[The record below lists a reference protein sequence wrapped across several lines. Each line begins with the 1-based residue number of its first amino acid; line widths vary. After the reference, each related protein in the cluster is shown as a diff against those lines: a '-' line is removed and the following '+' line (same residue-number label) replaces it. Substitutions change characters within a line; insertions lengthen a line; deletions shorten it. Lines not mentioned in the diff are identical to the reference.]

1 MWSVPSCRLRLP
13 EMSNFYGHPGRAG
26 GFPFWLKGQSMSIRT
41 EDMADMDF
49 SDVADVAAGK
59 LAPIHPGKILRE
71 DFLLPLGITQY
82 RLAKEI
88 GVSQRRIGEIVQG
101 TRGITVDTALRLA
114 AFFGTDAQSW
124 INLQTRY
131 DTELARESMRDALS
145 RIHRFELAAA

>member
-1 MWSVPSCRLRLP
+1 
-13 EMSNFYGHPGRAG
+13 
-26 GFPFWLKGQSMSIRT
+26 MSIRM
-41 EDMADMDF
+41 EDMAGMDF
-49 SDVADVAAGK
+49 SDVADAAAGK
-59 LAPIHPGKILRE
+59 LAPTHPGKILRE

-131 DTELARESMRDALS
+131 DTELARESMCDALS
-145 RIHRFELAAA
+145 RIHRFELAAAQEPPRRLSGRGRTLFCKIRPWSVSR

>member
-1 MWSVPSCRLRLP
+1 
-13 EMSNFYGHPGRAG
+13 
-26 GFPFWLKGQSMSIRT
+26 MSIRT
-41 EDMADMDF
+41 EDVTGMDF
-49 SDVADVAAGK
+49 SDVADMAAGK
-59 LAPIHPGKILRE
+59 LAPIHPGEILRE

>member
-1 MWSVPSCRLRLP
+1 
-13 EMSNFYGHPGRAG
+13 
-26 GFPFWLKGQSMSIRT
+26 MSIRM
-41 EDMADMDF
+41 EDVAGMDF

-59 LAPIHPGKILRE
+59 LAPIHPGEILRE
-71 DFLLPLGITQY
+71 DFLVPLGITQY

-124 INLQTRY
+124 INLQTHY

-145 RIHRFELAAA
+145 RIHRFDLAAA

>member
-1 MWSVPSCRLRLP
+1 
-13 EMSNFYGHPGRAG
+13 
-26 GFPFWLKGQSMSIRT
+26 MSIRT
-41 EDMADMDF
+41 EDMAGMDF

-59 LAPIHPGKILRE
+59 LAPIYPGKILRE

-124 INLQTRY
+124 INLQTCY

>member
-1 MWSVPSCRLRLP
+1 
-13 EMSNFYGHPGRAG
+13 
-26 GFPFWLKGQSMSIRT
+26 MSIRT

-49 SDVADVAAGK
+49 SDVADGAAGK
-59 LAPIHPGKILRE
+59 LAPIHPGQLLRD

-82 RLAKEI
+82 RRAKEI
-88 GVSQRRIGEIVQG
+88 GVSKRRIGEIGQR

-114 AFFGTDAQSW
+114 ACCGTDAQSW

-131 DTELARESMRDALS
+131 DTELAGESMRDALS

>member
-1 MWSVPSCRLRLP
+1 MWPPANWRQFTPARFC
-13 EMSNFYGHPGRAG
+13 
-26 GFPFWLKGQSMSIRT
+26 
-41 EDMADMDF
+41 
-49 SDVADVAAGK
+49 
-59 LAPIHPGKILRE
+59 GKISCCPWGSPE
-71 DFLLPLGITQY
+71 Y

>member
-1 MWSVPSCRLRLP
+1 MPREVPWP
-13 EMSNFYGHPGRAG
+13 HPGEILLEE
-26 GFPFWLKGQSMSIRT
+26 FLKPMG
-41 EDMADMDF
+41 
-49 SDVADVAAGK
+49 
-59 LAPIHPGKILRE
+59 L
-71 DFLLPLGITQY
+71 TQY

-88 GVSQRRIGEIVQG
+88 GVSQCRIGEIVQG

-145 RIHRFELAAA
+145 RIHRFELAAAQKNAKAAIRAE